1 VTFLHPAFLFG
12 CLAALIPLLVH
23 LFDRRRPRHVPFGA
37 IAFVLKSQKR
47 TASRLKLKRLLI
59 YALRTLILLA
69 LPIALARP
77 EWKRDTVASTSSA
90 GPSAT
95 AIILDGSL
103 SMRWTAAATIGS
115 ATSNF
120 ERARDEAKAALR
132 ELAPEE
138 PATLVWCDA
147 HPVPPGAPTFERQ
160 RLMARLDEVQ
170 PTYEPAD
177 LNRCLE
183 LAARALED
191 SPLPGKRM
199 VVVSDFAMSSMRLEA
214 APPTVKG
221 LKEEQLRPEIVLRDA
236 AAKEQLPNHALV
248 DMKAEPALQVGPRA
262 WQFTFTARNF
272 SSEAAKDLELQ
283 LKVDGVVVSKGFL
296 DLPANG
302 TAQKTLSHRFD
313 GTGKVAVVEGV
324 LAPDALPADDTRVV
338 VLPVPK
344 DLKALV
350 VNGAP
355 SPQKTRDEAF
365 FTEAALTAA
374 GSPVRPVTRDAEAAW
389 REDFAAFDVVLLLNV
404 EVPGP
409 EVAAKLTAFV
419 EAGGGLFISAGDRVD
434 PDAWNAALG
443 PVLPRQ
449 LRVVKTAVE
458 PTAVDASTRA
468 AKLSQVALTHPVLA
482 PFSGRA
488 REGLMSARFFRYVLL
503 EGESAQAGSG
513 EVLASLDD
521 GAPVLAVAR
530 RGKGRVALFT
540 STVDRDWSDFAIRTS
555 FLPLIQRMA
564 AWLAGA
570 LDEYESLKVK
580 VGDTPLLRPEAPLV
594 LHAVKGPSGLDLP
607 QAKQR
612 DGTFLVGP
620 VTEPGA
626 HLSRDAENAPIPSLS
641 FAATVD
647 SAESDLS
654 RHTPDALAAW
664 FGEDTVR
671 DAGGPS
677 GPSPKVPVWTWLIV
691 IAVLAFFF
699 EGVLLRK

>member
-1 VTFLHPAFLFG
+1 MTFAHPLFLLG

-37 IAFVLKSQKR
+37 ISFVLKSVKR
-47 TASRLKLKRLLI
+47 TASRLRLKRLIL

-77 EWKRDTVASTSSA
+77 EWKRDTASTTASL
-90 GPSAT
+90 GPAAT
-95 AIILDGSL
+95 AVVLDGSL
-103 SMRWTAAATIGS
+103 SMRWSDG
-115 ATSNF
+115 TSNF

-138 PATLVWCDA
+138 PATLVWCDG
-147 HPVPPGAPTFERQ
+147 HPLPPGPPSFERQ
-160 RLMARLDEVQ
+160 RLMARLDELQ
-170 PTYEPAD
+170 PTYAPAD

-191 SPLPGKRM
+191 SPLKGKRL
-199 VVVSDFAMSSMRLEA
+199 VVVSDFAATSLRLEA
-214 APPTVKG
+214 PPPTVKG
-221 LKEEQLRPEIVLRDA
+221 PKDEQIRPEVVLRDA
-236 AAKEQLPNHALV
+236 ARDAQLPNRALV
-248 DMKAEPALQVGPRA
+248 DLKAEPALQVGPRA
-262 WQFTFTARNF
+262 WQFTFTAKNF
-272 SSEAAKDLELQ
+272 SSEAAKDVELA
-283 LKVDGVVVSKGFL
+283 LKVDGTTVAKGFV

-302 TAQKTLSHRFD
+302 TAQKVLSHRFE
-313 GTGKVAVVEGV
+313 GTGTVAQVEGV
-324 LAPDALPADDTRVV
+324 LTADHLTADDARAV

-365 FTEAALTAA
+365 FTEAALAAA
-374 GSPVRPVTRDAEAAW
+374 GSPVRAVTRDAEAGW
-389 REDFAAFDVVLLLNV
+389 REDFQAYDVVLLLNV
-404 EVPGP
+404 EAPPV
-409 EVAAKLTAFV
+409 EVAARLNAFV
-419 EAGGGLFISAGDRVD
+419 ESGGGLFLSAGDRVE
-434 PDAWNAALG
+434 PEAWNAALG
-443 PVLPRQ
+443 AVLPRK

-458 PTAVDASTRA
+458 PGAPDATARA
-468 AKLSQVALTHPVLA
+468 AKLSQVALAHPVLA

-488 REGLMSARFFRYVLL
+488 REGLMSARFFRYALL
-503 EGESAQAGSG
+503 EGEAAG
-513 EVLASLDD
+513 EILASLDD

-530 RGKGRVALFT
+530 KGKGRVALFT

-555 FLPLIQRMA
+555 FLPLMQRLA
-564 AWLAGA
+564 AWLGGG
-570 LDEYESLKVK
+570 LDEHESLKVR
-580 VGDTPLLRPEAPLV
+580 VGDSPLLKPEAPATLQSV
-594 LHAVKGPSGLDLP
+594 RAPSGADLP

-612 DGTFLVGP
+612 DESFIVGP
-620 VTEPGA
+620 VLEPGA
-626 HLSRDAENAPIPSLS
+626 HLARDSDGKVLPSLS

-647 SAESDLS
+647 AAESDLA
-654 RHTPDALAAW
+654 RHPGDALARW

-677 GPSPKVPVWTWLIV
+677 GPAPKVPVWTWLI
-691 IAVLAFFF
+691 ALAALAFFF

>member
-1 VTFLHPAFLFG
+1 MSFAHPAFLFG

-37 IAFVLKSQKR
+37 ISFVLRSQKR
-47 TASRLKLKRLLI
+47 TASRLKLKRLLL

-69 LPIALARP
+69 LPVALARP
-77 EWKRDTVASTSSA
+77 EWKREGITANSSA

-95 AIILDGSL
+95 AVVLDASL
-103 SMRWTAAATIGS
+103 SMRWTDG
-115 ATSNF
+115 TSNF
-120 ERARDEAKAALR
+120 ERARDEAKQALR

-138 PATLVWCDA
+138 PATLMWCDS
-147 HPVPPGAPTFERQ
+147 HPAPPGPPTFERQ

-170 PTYEPAD
+170 PTFEPAD
-177 LNRCLE
+177 LNKCLE

-191 SPLPGKRM
+191 SPLPGKRL
-199 VVVSDFAMSSMRLEA
+199 VVISDFATSSLRLEA

-221 LKEEQLRPEIVLRDA
+221 LKEEQIRPEVVLRDA
-236 AAKEQLPNHALV
+236 AKSALLPNRALV
-248 DMKAEPALQVGPRA
+248 DVKAEPALQVGPRA
-262 WQFTFTARNF
+262 WQFTFTAKNF
-272 SSEAAKDLELQ
+272 STEAAKDIELQ
-283 LKVDGVVVSKGFL
+283 LKVDGVVVSKGFI

-313 GTGKVAVVEGV
+313 GTGTVSVVEGV
-324 LAPDALPADDTRVV
+324 LAPDALVADDVRAV

-350 VNGAP
+350 VNGSP
-355 SPQKTRDEAF
+355 SPQRTRDEAF
-365 FTEAALTAA
+365 FTEAALAAA
-374 GSPVRPVTRDAEAAW
+374 GSPVRAVTRDAEAAW
-389 REDFAAFDVVLLLNV
+389 REDFKAYDVVLLLNV
-404 EVPGP
+404 EAPGP
-409 EVAAKLTAFV
+409 EVAGRLQAFV
-419 EAGGGLFISAGDRVD
+419 EAGGGLFLSVGDRVE
-434 PDAWNAALG
+434 PEAWNTALG
-443 PVLPRQ
+443 ALLPRR

-458 PTAVDASTRA
+458 PGAADAASRA

-482 PFSGRA
+482 PFNGRA

-503 EGESAQAGSG
+503 EGESTQAGAG

-521 GAPVLAVAR
+521 GAPVLAIAR

-570 LDEYESLKVK
+570 LDEHESLRIK
-580 VGDTPLLRPEAPLV
+580 VGDTPLLRPEPPTV
-594 LHAVKGPSGLDLP
+594 LQAIRGPSGKDLP

-612 DGTFLVGP
+612 DGTVLVGP
-620 VTEPGA
+620 VVEPGA
-626 HLSRDAENAPIPSLS
+626 HLSRDADGNGVPALS

-647 SAESDLS
+647 SAESDLT
-654 RHTPDALAAW
+654 RHSAEALTSW

-671 DAGGPS
+671 DAGGPT
-677 GPSPKVPVWTWLIV
+677 GPSPKIPVWTWLILV
-691 IAVLAFFF
+691 AVLAFFF
-699 EGVLLRK
+699 EGLLLRK

>member
-1 VTFLHPAFLFG
+1 MSFAHPAFLFG

-23 LFDRRRPRHVPFGA
+23 LFDRRRPRQVPFGA
-37 IAFVLKSQKR
+37 ISFVLRSQKR
-47 TASRLKLKRLLI
+47 TASRLKLKRLLL
-59 YALRTLILLA
+59 YGLRTLILLA

-77 EWKRDTVASTSSA
+77 EWKRDSLTPSASL
-90 GPSAT
+90 GPAAT

-103 SMRWTAAATIGS
+103 SMRWSDG
-115 ATSNF
+115 TSNF

-147 HPVPPGAPTFERQ
+147 HPAPPGPPTFERQ
-160 RLMARLDEVQ
+160 RLMAHLDELQ

-191 SPLPGKRM
+191 SPLAGKRM
-199 VVVSDFAMSSMRLEA
+199 VVVSDFATSSLRLEA

-221 LKEEQLRPEIVLRDA
+221 LKEEQIRPEIVLRDA
-236 AAKEQLPNHALV
+236 AKSELLPNRALV
-248 DMKAEPALQVGPRA
+248 EVKAEPALQVGPRA
-262 WQFTFTARNF
+262 WQFTYTARNF
-272 SSEAAKDLELQ
+272 SSEAAKDVELQ
-283 LKVDGVVVSKGFL
+283 LKVDGVVVAKGFL

-313 GTGKVAVVEGV
+313 GSGTVAVVEGV
-324 LAPDALPADDTRVV
+324 LTADALEADDTRAV

-344 DLKALV
+344 DLKALI

-355 SPQKTRDEAF
+355 SPQRTRDEAF
-365 FTEAALTAA
+365 FTEAALSAA
-374 GSPVRPVTRDAEAAW
+374 GSPVRAVTRDTEAAW
-389 REDFAAFDVVLLLNV
+389 REDFKGYDVVLLLNV
-404 EVPGP
+404 EAPP
-409 EVAAKLTAFV
+409 AEVAAKLLAFV
-419 EAGGGLFISAGDRVD
+419 EGGGGLFLSAGDRVE
-434 PDAWNAALG
+434 PEAWNAALG
-443 PVLPRQ
+443 AVLPRK
-449 LRVVKTAVE
+449 LRVIKTAVE
-458 PTAVDASTRA
+458 PGAPDATARA

-482 PFSGRA
+482 PFNGRA
-488 REGLMSARFFRYVLL
+488 REGLMSARFFRYALL
-503 EGESAQAGSG
+503 EGESSQTGAG

-540 STVDRDWSDFAIRTS
+540 SSVDRDWSDFAIRTS

-570 LDEYESLKVK
+570 LDEHEALKVK
-580 VGDTPLLRPEAPLV
+580 VGDTPLVKPEAPVV
-594 LHAVKGPSGLDLP
+594 LQSMRGPSGKDLP

-612 DGTFLVGP
+612 DGTQLVGP
-620 VTEPGA
+620 VVEPGA
-626 HLSRDAENAPIPSLS
+626 HLARDADGNVVPSLS

-647 SAESDLS
+647 SAESDLT
-654 RHTPDALAAW
+654 RHTSEALTAW

-677 GPSPKVPVWTWLIV
+677 GPSPKVPVWTWLIMA
-691 IAVLAFFF
+691 AVLAFFF